1 MSSSRRDPK
10 KFTPPASPT
19 ASYYDL
25 SDDDDDDEEEYST
38 ITHTATGR
46 GVKLLYSKSKVR
58 LQALPRGVF
67 VLAVVHSQC
76 FQMSRAN
83 QPIRSTYTQHH
94 RNATTFLGS

>member
-1 MSSSRRDPK
+1 MSSSRRLPV

-25 SDDDDDDEEEYST
+25 SDDDDDEEEYST

-58 LQALPRGVF
+58 CGPRVSYWLPSSPASAFG
-67 VLAVVHSQC
+67 
-76 FQMSRAN
+76 
-83 QPIRSTYTQHH
+83 
-94 RNATTFLGS
+94 

>member
-25 SDDDDDDEEEYST
+25 SDDDDDEYST

-46 GVKLLYSKSKVR
+46 GVKLLYSKSKVWER
-58 LQALPRGVF
+58 FQRG
-67 VLAVVHSQC
+67 L
-76 FQMSRAN
+76 
-83 QPIRSTYTQHH
+83 
-94 RNATTFLGS
+94 

>member
-1 MSSSRRDPK
+1 MSSSKRDPK

-25 SDDDDDDEEEYST
+25 SDDDEEEEEYST

-58 LQALPRGVF
+58 L
-67 VLAVVHSQC
+67 
-76 FQMSRAN
+76 
-83 QPIRSTYTQHH
+83 
-94 RNATTFLGS
+94 